1 MILRTA
7 DRIRELRTKNNLTQ
21 ADLARL
27 LYVTRSSVNA
37 WEMAVAVP
45 STEKIAE
52 LCHLLHTTSDYL
64 LGLDQDEMLPISHY
78 SQEEKELLY
87 RMMHYF
93 DEIRHHFAPEEEHE
107 NQN

>member
-37 WEMAVAVP
+37 WEMAVAIP
-45 STEKIAE
+45 
-52 LCHLLHTTSDYL
+52 LHRKNRRALS
-64 LGLDQDEMLPISHY
+64 P
-78 SQEEKELLY
+78 
-87 RMMHYF
+87 
-93 DEIRHHFAPEEEHE
+93 APH
-107 NQN
+107 NFRLSAWA

>member
-1 MILRTA
+1 
-7 DRIRELRTKNNLTQ
+7 
-21 ADLARL
+21 
-27 LYVTRSSVNA
+27 
-37 WEMAVAVP
+37 MAVAIP

-52 LCHLLHTTSDYL
+52 LCRLLHTTSDYL

-93 DEIRHHFAPEEEHE
+93 DEIRHHFASEEEHE

>member
-37 WEMAVAVP
+37 WEMAVAIP
-45 STEKIAE
+45 
-52 LCHLLHTTSDYL
+52 
-64 LGLDQDEMLPISHY
+64 GL
-78 SQEEKELLY
+78 
-87 RMMHYF
+87 
-93 DEIRHHFAPEEEHE
+93 
-107 NQN
+107 

>member
-37 WEMAVAVP
+37 WEMAVAIP

-52 LCHLLHTTSDYL
+52 LCQLLHTTSDYL
-64 LGLDQDEMLPISHY
+64 LGLDQTEVLPISHY
-78 SQEEKELLY
+78 SEEEKELLY
-87 RMMHYF
+87 RMTHYF
-93 DEIRHHFAPEEEHE
+93 DAIRQQVSPESKAK
-107 NQN
+107 Q